1 MRYINAALAFHT
13 AMRSED
19 FRERRCRNRN
29 NLSEIVM
36 LKQAKIKTYN
46 AGFYSSAFLFL
57 LLLATN
63 FGQDAFAQN
72 SPQGKTPVIVI
83 PGLVGSELFNKQ
95 TGKSVWFRLGRSKK
109 DDLRL
114 PLSENLKSMRDNLA
128 PRDALRSIKIGF
140 LPRKQIYGSLIEAL
154 KKQGYEEGS
163 WENPKASD
171 TLFVFAYDWRRD
183 NVENA
188 RLLIEKIENLKRLLN
203 QPNLKFNVVAYSM
216 GGLIARY
223 AAMYGAADLPNSD
236 ETPQLDWT
244 GAKHFN
250 RIVLIGAPNQGS
262 LLALKS
268 LADAFAI
275 FPFNQNLPF
284 VQKIT
289 KFDLFTMPA
298 VFQLLPNNDAFKV
311 FDENLRPLKIDIYD
325 AQNWEKYGWGALNDA
340 RFAKQFDAADRSR
353 ARLYF
358 LKVLERAKR
367 FQAALNNNSGGAQ
380 PIPFSLIGADCKTTL
395 DSIIVYRDKKNK
407 SWKTLFKAKEFVRGD
422 GKKASEAEL
431 KKILFA
437 PGDGIVS
444 KSSLLN
450 NTAAPFG
457 ETPAGFQCEEHNL
470 LVTNKAIQARLS
482 QLLK

>member
-13 AMRSED
+13 AMRSEG

-29 NLSEIVM
+29 NLSEIAM
-36 LKQAKIKTYN
+36 LKEGKIKTQN
-46 AGFYSSAFLFL
+46 AGFHSSAFLFL

-63 FGQDAFAQN
+63 FGQTAFAQN

-83 PGLVGSELFNKQ
+83 PGFVGSELFNQQ
-95 TGKSVWFRLGRSKK
+95 TGERVWFRFGRSKE

-114 PLSENLKSMRDNLA
+114 PLSVNLESMRDNLA
-128 PRDALRSIKIGF
+128 PRDALRSVKIGF

-154 KKQGYEEGS
+154 KNQGYEERS
-163 WENPKASD
+163 WESPKAKD
-171 TLFVFAYDWRRD
+171 ALYVFAYDWRRD

-203 QPNLKFNVVAYSM
+203 QPNLKFNVVAHSM
-216 GGLIARY
+216 GGLITRY
-223 AAMYGAADLPNSD
+223 AAMYGAADLPDSD
-236 ETPQLDWT
+236 ETPQLDWA

-250 RIVLIGAPNQGS
+250 RIVLIGTPNQGS
-262 LLALKS
+262 LLALRS

-325 AQNWEKYGWGALNDA
+325 DRNWIEYGWGALNDT
-340 RFAKQFDAADRSR
+340 RFAKQFDDPDRSR
-353 ARLYF
+353 ASAYF
-358 LKVLERAKR
+358 LTVLKRAKR
-367 FQAALNNNSGGAQ
+367 FQAALNNDSGGAK
-380 PIPFSLIGADCKTTL
+380 PISIFLIGADCKTTL
-395 DSIIVYRDKKNK
+395 DSIIVYRDQKNN
-407 SWKTLFKAKEFVRGD
+407 SWKTLFKAKEFVRGN
-422 GKKASEAEL
+422 GKKASEEEL

-437 PGDGIVS
+437 PGDGLVS

-450 NTAAPFG
+450 DPAAPLG
-457 ETPAGFQCEEHNL
+457 ETPAWFQCEEHNF
-470 LVTNKAIQARLS
+470 LVANKAIQARLS

>member
-1 MRYINAALAFHT
+1 
-13 AMRSED
+13 
-19 FRERRCRNRN
+19 
-29 NLSEIVM
+29 M
-36 LKQAKIKTYN
+36 LNGKKIKIHD
-46 AGFYSSAFLFL
+46 AGFYPSAFLFL

-63 FGQDAFAQN
+63 FGLGAFAQN

-83 PGLVGSELFNKQ
+83 PGLVGSELFNQQ

-114 PLSENLKSMRDNLA
+114 PFSENPESMRDNLA

-140 LPRKQIYGSLIEAL
+140 LPRQQIYGSLIEAL

-236 ETPQLDWT
+236 ETPQLDWA

-250 RIVLIGAPNQGS
+250 RIVLIGTPNQGS

-340 RFAKQFDAADRSR
+340 RFAKQFDAPDRSR
-353 ARLYF
+353 ASAYF
-358 LKVLERAKR
+358 LRVLKRAKR
-367 FQAALNNNSGGAQ
+367 FQAALNNDSGGAQ
-380 PIPFSLIGADCKTTL
+380 PISIFLIGADCKTTL
-395 DSIIVYRDKKNK
+395 DSIIVYRDQKNK

-431 KKILFA
+431 KKIMFA

-457 ETPAGFQCEEHNL
+457 ETPAGFQCEEHNF
-470 LVTNKAIQARLS
+470 LVANKAIQARLS